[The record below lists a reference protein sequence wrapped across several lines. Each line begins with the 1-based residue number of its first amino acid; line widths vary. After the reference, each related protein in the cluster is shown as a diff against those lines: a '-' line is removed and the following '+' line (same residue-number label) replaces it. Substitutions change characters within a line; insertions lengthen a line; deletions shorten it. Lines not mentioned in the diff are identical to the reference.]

1 MVSAEYPPTHRGVC
15 RYKVNLVGSL
25 LFKGLQVIV
34 ISDSHAVGRYHGL
47 SPYNNNNFRN
57 KPKLSKMS
65 YVKEFKKRMLW
76 DNTAMQHLQIQLQ
89 I

>member
-47 SPYNNNNFRN
+47 SPYNNNNYRN
-57 KPKLSKMS
+57 KPKLSK
-65 YVKEFKKRMLW
+65 
-76 DNTAMQHLQIQLQ
+76 I
-89 I
+89 